1 MAYPFT
7 FRLVNCRAL
16 SDRSSGLRPPC
27 TIGNILCSF
36 DLSCADKQRS
46 SQRVVLKKIIYCIRL
61 I

>member
-7 FRLVNCRAL
+7 SRLINCRAL
-16 SDRSSGLRPPC
+16 SDRNSGLRPPC

-46 SQRVVLKKIIYCIRL
+46 NQRVVLKSFDVSG
-61 I
+61 